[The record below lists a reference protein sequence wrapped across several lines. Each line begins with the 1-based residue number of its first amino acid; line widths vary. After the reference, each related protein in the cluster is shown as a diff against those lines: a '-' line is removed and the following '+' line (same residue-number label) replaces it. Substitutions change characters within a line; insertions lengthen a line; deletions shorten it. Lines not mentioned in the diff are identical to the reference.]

1 MCILQA
7 SSFLSHGKVLKVKV
21 ESFSLRGP
29 AIIVTISGYTESV
42 HWCFGEGG
50 VVLNV
55 ESDPF
60 SPVFT
65 LGGDPF
71 SKN

>member
-7 SSFLSHGKVLKVKV
+7 PSFPSHGKVLKVKV
-21 ESFSLRGP
+21 EALSLRGR
-29 AIIVTISGYTESV
+29 AVIVAISGYTESV